1 MNWTRSNVAGFAG
14 TNLATI
20 DFGGQGGG
28 ILLIHGM
35 MGRAT
40 TWSTTAGWLTEH
52 GKVIGY
58 DARGHGLSDAP
69 EGPYDRNAHVEDAAA
84 VIKAYGL
91 APAVVIGHSMG
102 ALTAWQ
108 LAGKHPELV
117 RSVVI
122 GDMAAVVPDVQVRWR
137 AWLDEWPVPFD
148 SIAAIRAYFGGDY
161 FGKYMIGAHS
171 ERVHP
176 AEGDYF
182 VEVFAERRDGYWP
195 LAGTRN
201 VLACREHWN
210 NRDHTPELSRVGCPT
225 LVVAGEQS
233 YFPAEGSRR
242 MADALPAGEFVLVP
256 DAGHVLH
263 FDNPKAWR
271 AAVEPFVRKTIGQLP

>member
-1 MNWTRSNVAGFAG
+1 MNWKRGNVIGFSGTR
-14 TNLATI
+14 LATI

-40 TWSTTAGWLTEH
+40 TWSTTASWLTEH

-69 EGPYDRNAHVEDAAA
+69 QGPYHRQAHIEDAAV
-84 VIKAYGL
+84 VIKAYDL

-117 RSVVI
+117 RAVVI
-122 GDMAAVVPDVQVRWR
+122 GDMAAVVPDVQLRWQK
-137 AWLDEWPVPFD
+137 WLDEWPMPFD
-148 SIAAIRAYFGGDY
+148 CIADVRAYFGGDY
-161 FGKYMIGAHS
+161 FGQYMIGAHADQ
-171 ERVHP
+171 VHP

-182 VEVFAERRDGYWP
+182 VEVFAERQDGYWP
-195 LAGTRN
+195 LAKTKN

-210 NRDHTPELSRVGCPT
+210 NRDHTPELKLVQSPA
-225 LVVAGEQS
+225 LVVAGAQS
-233 YFPAEGSRR
+233 YFPAENSRK
-242 MADALPAGEFVLVP
+242 MADELPKGEFVLVP

-263 FDNPKAWR
+263 YDNPNAWR
-271 AAVEPFVRKTIGQLP
+271 AAVEPFIRKINGQQQ

>member
-1 MNWTRSNVAGFAG
+1 MNWKRSKVAGFDG

-20 DFGGQGGG
+20 DFGGEGCG

-40 TWSTTAGWLTEH
+40 TWSTTADWLTEH

-58 DARGHGLSDAP
+58 DARGHGLSEAP
-69 EGPYDRNAHVEDAAA
+69 EGPYDREAHIEDAAA
-84 VIKAYGL
+84 VIRAYGL

-108 LAGKHPELV
+108 LAGKYPDLV
-117 RSVVI
+117 RAVVI
-122 GDMAAVVPDVQVRWR
+122 GDMAAIVPDVQERWK
-137 AWLDEWPVPFD
+137 AWLDEWPAPFD
-148 SIAAIRAYFGGDY
+148 CIADIRAYFGGDY
-161 FGKYMIGAHS
+161 FGQYRIGAHS
-171 ERVHP
+171 ESVHP

-182 VEVFAERRDGYWP
+182 VEVFTERQDGYWP
-195 LAGTRN
+195 LAKTRN

-210 NRDHTPELSRVGCPT
+210 NRDHTPELRKVSCPT

-233 YFPAEGSRR
+233 YFPAEASRQ
-242 MADALPAGEFVLVP
+242 MADVLPAGEFVLVP

-263 FDNPKAWR
+263 FDNPQAWQ
-271 AAVEPFVRKTIGQLP
+271 AAVEPFILKQKD